1 MTLSHLCAAAAL
13 DPMTPSSSNLSA
25 TAVGIGVLVFVAG
38 ALWFG
43 IGRAAPLPNS
53 IEPASISGD
62 VDRSQSIT
70 VHVSGAVAWPGVVAV
85 ADDSRVADVVIAA
98 GGATSDADLSGV
110 NLAAQVRDGERVVV
124 PSVSAAQPGGTFSDG
139 RFDLNTADAVGFES
153 LPGIGPV
160 LAARIVSYRED
171 NGMFES
177 VEDLL
182 DVPGI
187 GESKLIGIRDALADL

>member
-1 MTLSHLCAAAAL
+1 
-13 DPMTPSSSNLSA
+13 MTPSSSNLSV
-25 TAVGIGVLVFVAG
+25 TAAGIGVLVVVAG
-38 ALWFG
+38 AVWFG
-43 IGRAAPLPNS
+43 VGRAAPLPNS
-53 IEPASISGD
+53 AHAGSTSTEVAD
-62 VDRSQSIT
+62 SQSIT
-70 VHVSGAVAWPGVVAV
+70 VHVSGAVAQPGVVSV

-98 GGATSDADLSGV
+98 GGATAGADLSRV
-110 NLAAQVRDGERVVV
+110 NLAAQVRDGEHVVI
-124 PSVSAAQPGGTFSDG
+124 PPMASTHPGGTLPVD

-160 LAARIVSYRED
+160 LAARIVAYRED